1 MERHHHYVGTIWI
14 KMQHSINAFASL
26 SRKQKTVLQLL
37 HCGRPA
43 AMPFEADRGRQWVS
57 ADENQIGA
65 PHLGFIQVSPK
76 LILSRLQLLA
86 QLSCRGRLVVS
97 IAACRALRL

>member
-1 MERHHHYVGTIWI
+1 
-14 KMQHSINAFASL
+14 
-26 SRKQKTVLQLL
+26 
-37 HCGRPA
+37 
-43 AMPFEADRGRQWVS
+43 MPFEADRGRQWVS

-86 QLSCRGRLVVS
+86 QLSCHGRLVVS